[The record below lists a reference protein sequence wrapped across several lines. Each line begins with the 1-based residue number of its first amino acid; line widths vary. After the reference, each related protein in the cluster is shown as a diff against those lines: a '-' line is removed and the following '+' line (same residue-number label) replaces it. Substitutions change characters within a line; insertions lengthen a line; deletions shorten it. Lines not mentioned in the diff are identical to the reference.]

1 MCVTLNLQLSKRI
14 SRCTQTTNTPPS
26 WRSIHGP
33 RRRKKNEV
41 DIRIY
46 VGNLAKSTT
55 EDEIKALFVQ
65 EGEVT
70 KVDLVKDR
78 DSGLSKGF
86 AFVTMASQ
94 ESADKAIAKYNGF
107 SLGGNAIKVNVA
119 KPRVDR
125 PKSG

>member
-1 MCVTLNLQLSKRI
+1 M
-14 SRCTQTTNTPPS
+14 
-26 WRSIHGP
+26 
-33 RRRKKNEV
+33 

-70 KVDLVKDR
+70 TVDLVKDR

-86 AFVTMASQ
+86 AFVTMTSQ
-94 ESADKAIAKYNGF
+94 ESADKAIAKFNAY
-107 SLGGNAIKVNVA
+107 SLAGNELKVNVA
-119 KPRVDR
+119 KPRVER
-125 PKSG
+125 AK

>member
-1 MCVTLNLQLSKRI
+1 M
-14 SRCTQTTNTPPS
+14 
-26 WRSIHGP
+26 
-33 RRRKKNEV
+33 

-46 VGNLAKSTT
+46 VGNLAKATT

-94 ESADKAIAKYNGF
+94 ESADKAIAKFNGF

-119 KPRVDR
+119 KPRVER